1 MDVLPAEAQKL
12 RQLVQTWTEHAEYEL
27 EATFGVGGKV
37 NATAFFAIAQRLR
50 SKGYEPLAQEDKL
63 NIILPERIRFT
74 ITGTGLIQQYCRDD
88 NIADKPFIAIIKDRT
103 FIESNLDLDEY
114 DTRVKL
120 RREKELDHEDARIRE
135 VLERWSVHRKAFRLI
150 RRWSFAGKGVQFD
163 LSIVRQT
170 RSDPRGD
177 FRWVRTF
184 NEADFLKDP
193 VAYEVEVE
201 LKRTGDLDTDLSSKD
216 LIRGV
221 GEVLRGYQGNSLLL
235 RKTVKNR
242 VLDSYK
248 QLTGTDAFRGVS
260 PVTLEVENM
269 RAPPE
274 DGVPNIRTGYNVTDK
289 ADGLRVLAFCDRK
302 GELYMIDM
310 GMNVYRTGLQ
320 REPCAGSLLDGEWVT
335 KDAKGQAISQLLL
348 FDIYFAPGA
357 MRVDDKPFVVGGPD
371 GAAITAPAEAGD
383 EPDSRYT
390 QLRRWTNMWN
400 EGDGP
405 TFTTAGVNATNKL
418 LVAEKRFYFAA
429 RDAIFKYAART
440 LDKARPYYTD
450 GLIFTP
456 NSHPLPPRAGDTF
469 KEQFKWK
476 PSHDNTIDFLVTF
489 EKSVENPLQDKVTI
503 GINPT
508 TNETSRY
515 KTMRLYVGSSKTA
528 VEEDP
533 RAAVLFGQEF
543 VEKRRGGKKDTY
555 RPIPFNPRDFPDTM
569 AATCYRNVELD
580 LETGDEFVLTEGTGE
595 PIRDRSIV
603 EMAYDP
609 AREPGWRW
617 YPLRIRHDK
626 TERLQRGVLARTLN
640 SEKVANSVWNS
651 IHEPITESMIR
662 TGAEEPSEEEVAAI
676 MASRL
681 GMEDIGKKYYE
692 RKAPKQDLEAVRGL
706 RDFHNRY
713 IKEDILLRVALG
725 GGDKR
730 LIDVGCGKAGDLQK
744 WRRANAAFVLGV
756 DSAGE
761 NIRDPENGAYRRYA
775 DTVAGRPEGQ
785 VPPMVFVI
793 GDASKPLMDGQ
804 AGATPEERD
813 ILRAVFA
820 HVNPEGALPPYLES
834 VAAGAL
840 RGGAD
845 AVTSMFTLHYFFKD
859 GETFDGLLNNL
870 DQTLKTTG
878 YFVGTC
884 FDGDRVFNLLRNTP
898 RGSSKVGKVGETLL
912 WTITKEYDAEELVP
926 SDDSFGMAI
935 DVEFVS
941 IGTKQR
947 EYLVSYE
954 LLRQKLETIGLVPLT
969 PEECRK
975 LGLTAS
981 TNLYDASYAM
991 SKKKYAM
998 DAAVKEFSFLNRWFI
1013 FKRKGAKAAA
1023 AAVDADEVE
1032 EAVAAEIGEEIN
1044 NAIAGTQARIPQPLV
1059 ATEGNTAPG
1068 AEPIAMAAEATPAVG
1083 VSTVKIRRKKPAIQ
1097 TISNA
1102 INELNP
1108 DALAAGMAAA
1118 SPSRGFQAAPESVIR
1133 EVPVTAGVGEKKTF
1147 APAMVFQF
1155 YPDASVKDVLKVG
1168 DPDAGRWLSLIA
1180 PFPIKDEETGVVY
1193 PSVEHFYA
1201 GMKYKLATDKP
1212 ALATSVMSQ
1221 QGTVHQKYLRQRQ
1234 EETGAG
1240 ARALS
1245 SDRDWTL
1252 LKEEGAEVKRQS
1264 RPEAIAKY
1272 GAMYNDAAWLAAK
1285 DDVLRTALAYRWKHD
1300 KRLRAAV
1307 EGARKANKYLLYYT
1321 GSASGSEL
1329 GGKRTMEGL
1338 IDGANKVGKILME
1351 LANFPAF

>member
-1 MDVLPAEAQKL
+1 MDVLSAEAQKL

-27 EATFGVGGKV
+27 EATFGPGGKV

-114 DTRVKL
+114 DTRIKL
-120 RREKELDHEDARIRE
+120 RREKDLDHNDARIRE

-193 VAYEVEVE
+193 VSYEVEVE
-201 LKRTGDLDTDLSSKD
+201 LKRTTDGTAIAALDTDQATKD

-221 GEVLRGYQGNSLLL
+221 GEVLRGYQNNSLLL
-235 RKTVKNR
+235 RKTVRSR
-242 VLDSYK
+242 VLDGYK
-248 QLTGTDAFRGVS
+248 QLTGTDAFRGVA

-320 REPCAGSLLDGEWVT
+320 REPCAGSLLDGEWIT
-335 KDAKGQAISQLLL
+335 KDNKGQAISQLLL

-357 MRVDDKPFVVGGPD
+357 SRVDNKPFVVGGPD
-371 GAAITAPAEAGD
+371 GAAVTTAAEAGD

-400 EGDGP
+400 DGDGP
-405 TFTTAGVNATNKL
+405 TFTAAGVNATNKL

-456 NSHPLPPRAGDTF
+456 NTLPLPPRAGETF

-476 PSHDNTIDFLVTF
+476 PSHDNTIDFLVSF

-508 TNETSRY
+508 TNETARY
-515 KTMRLYVGSSKTA
+515 KTIRLYVGSSKTA

-569 AATCYRNVELD
+569 AATCYRSVELD
-580 LETGDEFVLTEGTGE
+580 LETGDEFVLTEGSSE

-626 TERLQRGVLARTLN
+626 TERLLRGVLARTLN

-651 IHEPITESMIR
+651 IHEPITGSMIR
-662 TGAEEPSEEEVAAI
+662 TGAEEPSEEEVATI
-676 MASRL
+676 MASRM

-692 RKAPKQDLEAVRGL
+692 RKAPKQDMEAVRGL
-706 RDFHNRY
+706 RDFHNRN
-713 IKEDILLRVALG
+713 IKEDILLKVALA

-785 VPPMVFVI
+785 VAPMVFVI
-793 GDASKPLMDGQ
+793 GDASKPMVDGQ
-804 AGATPEERD
+804 AGTTPEERD
-813 ILRAVFA
+813 ILRSIFA
-820 HVNPEGALPPYLES
+820 RVNPEGALPPYLES

-845 AVTSMFTLHYFFKD
+845 AVSSMFTLHYFFKD
-859 GETFDGLLNNL
+859 QETFDGLLNNL

-878 YFVGTC
+878 YFIGTC

-898 RGSSKVGKVGETLL
+898 KGNSKVGKVGETLL
-912 WTITKEYDAEELVP
+912 WTITKEYDAEELLP
-926 SDDSFGMAI
+926 SSDSFGMAI

-954 LLRQKLETIGLVPLT
+954 LLRQKLETVGLVPLSAD
-969 PEECRK
+969 ECRQ
-975 LGLTAS
+975 LSIPAS
-981 TNLYDASYAM
+981 TALYDASYAM
-991 SKKKYAM
+991 LKKKPAM
-998 DAAVKEFSFLNRWFI
+998 EPAVKEFSFLNRWFI
-1013 FKRKGAKAAA
+1013 FKRKGTKAATEV
-1023 AAVDADEVE
+1023 VDVE
-1032 EAVAAEIGEEIN
+1032 EVGEES
-1044 NAIAGTQARIPQPLV
+1044 ALAETQIATIVGAV
-1059 ATEGNTAPG
+1059 GNTAPG
-1068 AEPIAMAAEATPAVG
+1068 AEPIAMAAEEAAPAVG
-1083 VSTVKIRRKKPAIQ
+1083 VSTVKVKRKKPKTAGDVLASIGLG
-1097 TISNA
+1097 A
-1102 INELNP
+1102 VEPEL
-1108 DALAAGMAAA
+1108 
-1118 SPSRGFQAAPESVIR
+1118 ESVIR
-1133 EVPVTAGVGEKKTF
+1133 EVPVTAGPGERKTF
-1147 APAMVFQF
+1147 APAMIFQF
-1155 YPDASVKDVLKVG
+1155 YPDASLKDVLKIG

-1180 PFPIKDEETGVVY
+1180 PFPIKDEETGTIY

-1201 GMKYKLATDKP
+1201 GMKYKLATDRP
-1212 ALATSVMSQ
+1212 ALAISVMSQ
-1221 QGTVHQKYLRQRQ
+1221 QGQVHQFYLRQRQ
-1234 EETGAG
+1234 TETGAG
-1240 ARALS
+1240 DRALA

-1285 DDVLRTALAYRWKHD
+1285 DGVLRTALEYRWKHD
-1300 KRLRAAV
+1300 KRLRTAV
-1307 EGARKANKYLLYYT
+1307 EGARNANKYLLYYT

-1329 GGKRTMEGL
+1329 GGKRTLEGL

>member
-27 EATFGVGGKV
+27 EATFGPSGKV

-50 SKGYEPLAQEDKL
+50 SKGYEPMAQEDKL
-63 NIILPERIRFT
+63 NIILPERIRFS
-74 ITGTGLIQQYCRDD
+74 IIGTGLIQQYCRDD
-88 NIADKPFIAIIKDRT
+88 NIADKPYIAIIKDRT

-114 DTRVKL
+114 DTRIKL
-120 RREKELDHEDARIRE
+120 RREKDLDHQDARIRE

-184 NEADFLKDP
+184 NEANFLKDP
-193 VAYEVEVE
+193 VTYEVEVE
-201 LKRTGDLDTDLSSKD
+201 LKRTSDGLDTDLATKD

-221 GEVLRGYQGNSLLL
+221 GEVLRGYQNNSLLI
-235 RKTVKNR
+235 RKSMKNR
-242 VLDSYK
+242 VLDGYK
-248 QLTGTDAFRGVS
+248 QLTGTDAFRGVA
-260 PVTLEVENM
+260 PITLEVENM
-269 RAPPE
+269 RSPPE

-320 REPCAGSLLDGEWVT
+320 RESCAGSLLDGEFIT

-348 FDIYFAPGA
+348 FDIYFAPSA
-357 MRVDDKPFVVGGPD
+357 VRVDNKPFVVGGPD
-371 GAAITAPAEAGD
+371 GAAITTPAESSDA
-383 EPDSRYT
+383 PDSRYA
-390 QLRRWTNMWN
+390 QLRRWSNMWN

-405 TFTTAGVNATNKL
+405 TFTATGVNATNKL
-418 LVAEKRFYFAA
+418 LIAEKRFYFAA

-440 LDKARPYYTD
+440 LDKERPYYTD

-456 NSHPLPPRAGDTF
+456 NSLPLPPRAGETF

-508 TNETSRY
+508 TNETTRY
-515 KTMRLYVGSSKTA
+515 KTIRLYVGSSKTA
-528 VEEDP
+528 MEEDP

-543 VEKRRGGKKDTY
+543 VEKRRAGKKDTY

-580 LETGDEFVLTEGTGE
+580 LETGDEFVLTEGSGE
-595 PIRDRSIV
+595 PIRERSIV

-617 YPLRIRHDK
+617 FPLRIRHDK

-651 IHEPITESMIR
+651 IHEPITDSMIR
-662 TGAEEPSEEEVAAI
+662 TGSEEPSEEEVAAI
-676 MASRL
+676 MASRM

-713 IKEDILLRVALG
+713 IKEDILLRVALS

-730 LIDVGCGKAGDLQK
+730 IIDIGCGKAGDLQK
-744 WRRANAAFVLGV
+744 WRRNNAAFVLGI

-775 DTVAGRPEGQ
+775 DTVASRPEGQ

-793 GDASKPLMDGQ
+793 GDASKSLVDGQ

-813 ILRAVFA
+813 ILRALFA
-820 HVNPEGALPPYLES
+820 RVNPEGALPPYLES

-845 AVTSMFTLHYFFKD
+845 AVTSMFTLHYFFKNMA
-859 GETFDGLLNNL
+859 TFDGLLNNL

-884 FDGDRVFNLLRNTP
+884 FDGDRVFNLLRDTAL
-898 RGSSKVGKVGETLL
+898 GKSKVGKVGDTLL
-912 WTITKEYDAEELVP
+912 WTITKEYEAEELLIN
-926 SDDSFGMAI
+926 DDSFGMAI

-954 LLRQKLETIGLVPLT
+954 LLRQKLETIGLVPLL

-975 LGLTAS
+975 LGLLAS
-981 TNLYDASYAM
+981 TSLYDTSYAM

-998 DAAVKEFSFLNRWFI
+998 DATVKEFSFLNRWFI
-1013 FKRKGAKAAA
+1013 FKRKGAKAMATEIDVGD
-1023 AAVDADEVE
+1023 VDESI
-1032 EAVAAEIGEEIN
+1032 AAELGEDIE
-1044 NAIAGTQARIPQPLV
+1044 NAIAGTQARIPQPLSASV
-1059 ATEGNTAPG
+1059 VGTVGNTAPG
-1068 AEPIAMAAEATPAVG
+1068 AEPIAMASESAAGVTTVKVKRKARTIANDLNELGNGEAVG
-1083 VSTVKIRRKKPAIQ
+1083 
-1097 TISNA
+1097 
-1102 INELNP
+1102 
-1108 DALAAGMAAA
+1108 
-1118 SPSRGFQAAPESVIR
+1118 APLSVIR
-1133 EVPVTAGVGEKKTF
+1133 EVPVTAGPSERKTF

-1155 YPDASVKDVLKVG
+1155 YPDASVKDVLKIG
-1168 DPDAGRWLSLIA
+1168 DPDAGRWLSLIS
-1180 PFPIKDEETGVVY
+1180 PFPIKDEETGIIY
-1193 PSVEHFYA
+1193 PSAEHFYA

-1221 QGTVHQKYLRQRQ
+1221 QGTIHQKYLRQRQ

-1264 RPEAIAKY
+1264 RPEAIAKF
-1272 GAMYNDAAWLAAK
+1272 GAMYNDAAWIAAK
-1285 DDVLRTALAYRWKHD
+1285 DSVLRTALTYRFKND

-1329 GGKRTMEGL
+1329 GGKRTLEGL